1 MFPFGPHSWNAD
13 ATVLQQGHR
22 TCLWSRS
29 SWFRIGLLSAQ
40 YSDSRI
46 AKLYAQLQQSRSQP
60 HGMNRPSRFSCARRA
75 GPMTRTRQSPHVST
89 WRVFRCASM
98 LSIFSFWICLFV
110 GLRFIACERHGR
122 STPVCFREAR
132 HAEIGARR
140 ETREPLSVS
149 LTPRQTVSG
158 WVARGENRLP
168 SGIFWE
174 RGGGEN
180 HKSREGLI

>member
-75 GPMTRTRQSPHVST
+75 GPMTRARQSPHEST

-132 HAEIGARR
+132 HAEIGAPR
-140 ETREPLSVS
+140 ETREAVCFRSD
-149 LTPRQTVSG
+149 RQTVEG
-158 WVARGENRLP
+158 GQGQNRLP
-168 SGIFWE
+168 SRIFWE
-174 RGGGEN
+174 RGGGKK

>member
-75 GPMTRTRQSPHVST
+75 GPMTRARQSPHVST

-110 GLRFIACERHGR
+110 GLRSIACERHGR

-132 HAEIGARR
+132 HAEIGAPRDR
-140 ETREPLSVS
+140 DALSVS
-149 LTPRQTVSG
+149 RLSTD
-158 WVARGENRLP
+158 RGE
-168 SGIFWE
+168 GV
-174 RGGGEN
+174 GGQ
-180 HKSREGLI
+180 R